1 MLSATPSMRFNR
13 SSRCEAPPQRD
24 ILTSMTTDDS
34 ITWREWERD
43 GRLTPWLVHDLPRIA
58 WIVETRTA
66 ELTDEERQI
75 VRDAVTR
82 MRQALDRET

>member
-1 MLSATPSMRFNR
+1 LDRRA
-13 SSRCEAPPQRD
+13 EAD
-24 ILTSMTTDDS
+24 HTEIMTSDDAIL
-34 ITWREWERD
+34 WRKWERD

-58 WIVETRTA
+58 WIVESRTS

-82 MRQALDRET
+82 MQRALDQTTA